1 MTPDHEQ
8 HWHELEHNENTELE
22 IVDLAP
28 QETYGL
34 AGALVDF
41 SLRIFAGMRSVRN
54 AFKVSFSA
62 KDEDDER
69 VDDECEF
76 DLRFVDLAALPH
88 SQEQETEEADTV
100 AYVVQ
105 DSDSVLKAPAPTRKW
120 QQLRIFSPFTFL
132 LLLIT
137 ALLAGSAPY
146 QPVTRLTVARPSFS
160 TSIAVNDMSGAT
172 FNPVDQGQGNGLQ
185 MRYSDNSTVVIP
197 GVAMGHSMTPGG
209 VASWSAASMPASCAV
224 NNDTDAVYTSGH
236 ISLWLVGA
244 SYPYSLVH
252 LQHMT
257 SSNLNSWKG
266 WQLLIG
272 ILMKRGFTGPVTLT
286 ISNQSFGPSPS
297 FHGLLDEPPITSLIV
312 DLRKVPAYVA
322 QSALRSRIIWSI
334 PLYLPGAGCYTIQT
348 QWPGGAHNLTISA
361 GQ

>member
-1 MTPDHEQ
+1 MNPEHEQ
-8 HWHELEHNENTELE
+8 HWDKYENNESTELE

-28 QETYGL
+28 QEVHGMT
-34 AGALVDF
+34 AVAVALIDF
-41 SLRIFAGMRSVRN
+41 SLHIIARVRSVKN
-54 AFKVSFSA
+54 AF
-62 KDEDDER
+62 
-69 VDDECEF
+69 
-76 DLRFVDLAALPH
+76 
-88 SQEQETEEADTV
+88 
-100 AYVVQ
+100 
-105 DSDSVLKAPAPTRKW
+105 SDSVLDAPSPIRKW
-120 QQLRIFSPFTFL
+120 QHLRVFSPFTCL
-132 LLLIT
+132 LLLIA

-146 QPVTRLTVARPSFS
+146 QPATRLTVARPIFS
-160 TSIAVNDMSGAT
+160 TGMAGNDTSGAT
-172 FNPVDQGQGNGLQ
+172 FNVVDQGQGNGLQ

-197 GVAMGHSMTPGG
+197 GVALGHSTTPGG
-209 VASWSAASMPASCAV
+209 VASWSAASMPAKCAV
-224 NNDTDAVYTSGH
+224 NNDTDAVYTNGH

-244 SYPYSLVH
+244 SYPYSFVH

-257 SSNLNSWKG
+257 SSNLNTWKG

-286 ISNQSFGPSPS
+286 ISNQSSGPSPS

-322 QSALRSRIIWSI
+322 QSALRSRIIWSV

-348 QWPGGAHNLTISA
+348 QWPGGTHSLTISA